1 MIGNG
6 TGFSERNGMFKG
18 HPKGIIVCFLASMGE
33 RFGWYTMMAIFT
45 YYLQERFAWSAD
57 EAGQVYSLFMMV
69 IYLMP
74 IVGGFLADRF
84 LGYGKSVAIGTIVMA
99 AGYALMAVPRDEVW
113 FLVLALGV
121 ICVGTGLFKGNLAV
135 LVGNLYEKPELT
147 HLRDAAYNIYYMGI
161 NVGAFFAPYAAE
173 AMRLLFHD
181 KLGYDLATGYNAAFA
196 ASVVGLLFSL
206 VVFVLARRHYAHAD
220 YRASDKKHAPATQ
233 VELSPKEVRDR
244 IVALLLVFLIVV
256 VFWMIFQQNGL
267 VLSLFARD
275 YTNLSVGPI
284 THLFFDLW
292 GLLGIIA
299 LVLGAFFALRKGPA
313 QMRAL
318 SAVVSAGGLAL
329 VLFRALSFQES
340 EAISPELFQ
349 AFNPLFIVFFTP
361 LILGFFAFMN
371 KKGKEPS
378 APGKI
383 AWGLVITALAGG
395 IMAVASLHLPS
406 VAATQGARSSVLV
419 SPYWL
424 VSTYFTF
431 TVAELFLS
439 PMGMSFVAKVC
450 PPKLRGL
457 MQGGWMASI
466 AIGNKLTSVVST
478 LYVKWE
484 LWQTFLF
491 LVGLAALAALAM
503 ALMLKKLK
511 RATAA

>member
-1 MIGNG
+1 
-6 TGFSERNGMFKG
+6 MFKG

-45 YYLQERFAWSAD
+45 YYLQERFHWTAG

-84 LGYGKSVAIGTIVMA
+84 LGYGRSVAIGTVVMA
-99 AGYALMAVPRDEVW
+99 AGYALMAVPREEVW
-113 FLVLALGV
+113 FLALALGV
-121 ICVGTGLFKGNLAV
+121 ICIGTGLFKGNLAV
-135 LVGNLYEKPELT
+135 LVGNLYEKPELA

-173 AMRLLFHD
+173 AMRVLFHD
-181 KLGYDLATGYNAAFA
+181 HLGYDLATGYNAAFA
-196 ASVVGLLFSL
+196 ASVVGLIFSL
-206 VVFVLARRHYAHAD
+206 VIFLAARRHYAHAD
-220 YRASDKKHAPATQ
+220 YRATDKKHAPANQ
-233 VELSPKEVRDR
+233 VELTPQEVRNR

-275 YTNLSVGPI
+275 YTDLRVGPI

-292 GLLGIIA
+292 GLLGIIG
-299 LVLGAFFALRKGPA
+299 LVLGAFFAIRRGSARL
-313 QMRAL
+313 RAL

-329 VLFRALSFQES
+329 ILVRALGFPEAES
-340 EAISPELFQ
+340 ISPELFQ

-361 LILGFFAFMN
+361 LVLGFFAFLN
-371 KKGKEPS
+371 RKGKEPS

-383 AWGLVITALAGG
+383 AWGLLITAAAGG
-395 IMAVASLHLPS
+395 IMAIASLNLPS
-406 VAATQGARSSVLV
+406 VAAIQGERSSILV

-478 LYVKWE
+478 LYEKWE

-503 ALMLKKLK
+503 ALMLKMLK
-511 RATAA
+511 RATSEAPAA